1 MPLRQW
7 LASREMAI
15 LKIAGV
21 VIPIVIWQIWV
32 DLVDPNSPMVS
43 SPTRIFKAA
52 QEYIGSHQF
61 FVDVMAS
68 GIEFFWGFGL
78 AIIVGIGLGYVLGWF
93 RRLEYF
99 LDPFINFL
107 YASPRIALGP
117 LLILW
122 LGIGI
127 GSKIAI
133 IFLMSV
139 FPILINTMLGVR
151 SADRDLIELARS
163 FNASNLQLLRT
174 IIVPSSMPFI
184 VTGVRIGLGVALI
197 GVVVGEF
204 IAATRGVGFTIQ
216 QAAANFDVDLVFV
229 GLILIGFA
237 GLLFTELLHH
247 LEKKLTSW
255 TTIQ

>member
-1 MPLRQW
+1 MPLRSW
-7 LASREMAI
+7 FALHEKAV
-15 LKIAGV
+15 LKGAGV
-21 VIPIVIWQIWV
+21 LVPLLLWQLAV
-32 DLVDPNSPMVS
+32 DLTDPNSPMVS
-43 SPTRIFKAA
+43 SPSRIVRAGLN
-52 QEYIGSHQF
+52 YVGSRQF
-61 FVDVMAS
+61 FADFTAS

-78 AIIVGIGLGYVLGWF
+78 AVVVGIGLGYMLGWF

-99 LDPFINFL
+99 LDPLINFL
-107 YASPRIALGP
+107 YASPRIALAP

-139 FPILINTMLGVR
+139 FPILINTILGVR
-151 SADRDLIELARS
+151 SADRDLIEVARS
-163 FNASNLQLLRT
+163 FNASNWQLLRT
-174 IIVPSSMPFI
+174 IIIPSSTPYI

-216 QAAANFDVDLVFV
+216 QAASNFDVDLVFV

-237 GLLFTELLHH
+237 GLLLTELLHH
-247 LEKKLTSW
+247 LEVKLTSW

>member
-1 MPLRQW
+1 MALRQW

-15 LKIAGV
+15 LKIVGIV
-21 VIPIVIWQIWV
+21 VPLVIWQVWV
-32 DLVDPNSPMVS
+32 DLLDPNSPMVS

-52 QEYIGSHQF
+52 REYVGSHQF
-61 FVDVMAS
+61 FVDVTSS
-68 GIEFFWGFGL
+68 GVEFFWGFAL
-78 AIIVGIGLGYVLGWF
+78 AIVVGIGLGYVLGWF
-93 RRLEYF
+93 RRLEYVF
-99 LDPFINFL
+99 DPFINFL
-107 YASPRIALGP
+107 YASPRIALAP

-174 IIVPSSMPFI
+174 IVVPSSMPFI

-216 QAAANFDVDLVFV
+216 QAAANFNVDLVFV

-237 GLLFTELLHH
+237 GLLFTELLHQ
-247 LEKKLTSW
+247 LEEKLTSW
-255 TTIQ
+255 TRIQ